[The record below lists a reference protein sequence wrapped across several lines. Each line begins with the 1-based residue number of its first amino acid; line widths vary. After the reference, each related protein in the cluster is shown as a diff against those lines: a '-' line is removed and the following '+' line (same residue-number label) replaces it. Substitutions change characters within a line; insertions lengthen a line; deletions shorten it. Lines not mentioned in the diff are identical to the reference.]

1 MYNRASIYIH
11 IPFCVKKCVYCD
23 FYSKTRISLI
33 PEYVDTVQKEIEQRS
48 VNEEKI
54 HTLYFGGGT
63 PSLLPVR
70 AVHQLLESVK
80 KNFSVSRDAEI
91 TLEVNPG
98 TIDAVYLSDL
108 RQIGVNRLSIGV
120 QSFDDNKLNFLGRI
134 HTADQALKT
143 IENAQKAGFSN
154 ISIDLIYGVLHE
166 TRDAWMKDLKTAVRM
181 NPSHLSCYM
190 LTIEPGTPLHQQL
203 KNGQIDPVDSEVLS
217 ELFRRTVLFLD
228 GLGYEQYEI
237 SSFSNS
243 RRTRS
248 RHNSNYW
255 NMTPYYG
262 FGAAAHS
269 FDGKTRSWNVRN
281 IETYITEMK
290 SGTRSVRGR
299 EKLTME
305 QSMLEMI
312 MLRLRTREGLDL
324 NQFANLFG
332 ISFQTRFETLLKQ
345 IHSDA
350 LGEVKKGRFS
360 LTLDGKIRL
369 NSIVEGF
376 AQTIFA

>member
-1 MYNRASIYIH
+1 LYNRASIYIH

-33 PEYVDTVQKEIEQRS
+33 PEYVESVQKEIENRS
-48 VNEEKI
+48 VNKEKI
-54 HTLYFGGGT
+54 HSLYFGGGT

-70 AVHQLLESVK
+70 AVHQLLQSVD
-80 KNFSVSRDAEI
+80 KNFSISRDAEI

-108 RQIGVNRLSIGV
+108 KHIGVNRLSIGV

-143 IENAQKAGFSN
+143 IENAERAGFNN
-154 ISIDLIYGVLHE
+154 ISIDLIYGVPHE
-166 TRDAWMKDLKTAVRM
+166 TQDAWVKDLKSAVRM

-203 KNGQIDPVDSEVLS
+203 ENGQIDPVDTEIQS
-217 ELFRRTVLFLD
+217 ELFRKTILFID
-228 GLGYEQYEI
+228 GFGYEQYEI
-237 SSFSNS
+237 SSFSKNF
-243 RRTRS
+243 RTRS

-269 FDGKTRSWNVRN
+269 YDGETRSWNVRN
-281 IETYITEMK
+281 IETYIKEMN
-290 SGTRSVRGR
+290 SGTLPVRGR
-299 EKLTME
+299 ETLTRE
-305 QSMLEMI
+305 QNMLEMI

-324 NQFANLFG
+324 NQFETLFG
-332 ISFQTRFETLLKQ
+332 ISFKTRFEKLLAQ
-345 IHSDA
+345 VHSA
-350 LGEVKKGRFS
+350 SLGEIRNSRFS

-376 AQTIFA
+376 AQTIFE

>member
-23 FYSKTRISLI
+23 FYSKTRLSLI
-33 PEYVDTVQKEIEQRS
+33 PEYVDSVQKEIEKRS

-63 PSLLPVR
+63 PSLLPVE
-70 AVHQLLESVK
+70 AVDRLLQSVE

-108 RQIGVNRLSIGV
+108 KHIGINRLSIGV

-143 IENAQKAGFSN
+143 IETAEKVGFSN
-154 ISIDLIYGVLHE
+154 ISIDLIYGVPHE
-166 TRDAWMKDLKTAVRM
+166 TLDAWLKDLKSAVRM

-203 KNGQIDPVDSEVLS
+203 EKGQIDPVDNDTLS
-217 ELFRRTVLFLD
+217 ELFRKTVLFLD
-228 GLGYEQYEI
+228 GFDYEQYEI
-237 SSFSNS
+237 SSFSNT
-243 RRTRS
+243 RQARS
-248 RHNSNYW
+248 RHNSAYW

-269 FDGKTRSWNVRN
+269 YDGETRSWNIRN
-281 IETYITEMK
+281 IETYIKEMTA
-290 SGTRSVRGR
+290 GRQPVQGR
-299 EKLTME
+299 ETLTLE
-305 QSMLEMI
+305 QNILEMI

-324 NQFANLFG
+324 KQFETLSG
-332 ISFQTRFETLLKQ
+332 ISFKSRFDKLLAQ
-345 IHSDA
+345 VHSES
-350 LGEVKKGRFS
+350 LGEIENSRFA

-376 AQTIFA
+376 AQTIFE